1 MAILSDI
8 RTTTK
13 CCALN
18 IHKRYFPILRRNSK
32 FWATARGIYWVAVI
46 AVVCVSYEIWSPL
59 LLTSQI
65 QLPRGP
71 TGWCVWVSANQASSW
86 SWGFREDCYFT
97 HFVLWR
103 SIDRGKFY
111 QSRDMCYTKGLK
123 VQGGDNCLQKYLI
136 LRVKISLSSKT
147 TLPLFHQLQVLGV
160 KSTKGWLGH
169 FLKTKPNLS
178 L

>member
-1 MAILSDI
+1 MSILSDL

-18 IHKRYFPILRRNSK
+18 IHKRYFLILRGNPK

-71 TGWCVWVSANQASSW
+71 KGWCVWVSANQASSW

-111 QSRDMCYTKGLK
+111 QSRDMRHWQLIRSKLGFYFSSGIMADIDVFFVGALLIDQSKIKHTKQLK
-123 VQGGDNCLQKYLI
+123 EI
-136 LRVKISLSSKT
+136 PSK
-147 TLPLFHQLQVLGV
+147 HVLENLLE
-160 KSTKGWLGH
+160 KS
-169 FLKTKPNLS
+169 
-178 L
+178 